1 MVPSWRQRW
10 IVVVGIFAGALAWWQ
25 AGGWLSATDGT
36 PGYVLADA
44 AVGWPAATAAIGLLG
59 VVALGLGGVAAATG
73 QPLSGAIVIATS
85 LTALA
90 LRGGSSMGFFWR
102 HDLPDG
108 YGVLLV
114 EAFLWLAGLLAGVIG
129 LQRIRDKLR
138 PLPDPPEAS
147 LKAVSVSTCLCALAA
162 TTAGIALSLLLVRT
176 TEPVQIVGGL
186 LLSYLIA
193 GGVCY
198 LFSPYANPVGAIAS
212 PLIGGIAVYAWML
225 TSDRTHDDLL
235 AAAYAEALPGLAV
248 ALPIH
253 LASAGALGA
262 ALGVGLAQGIDE
274 ARHEAAATPP
284 PDRAAPPDP
293 ATPPRP
299 ARTLDA

>member
-1 MVPSWRQRW
+1 MIPSWRQRW
-10 IVVVGIFAGALAWWQ
+10 IVVVGVLAGAFAWWQ
-25 AGGWLSATDGT
+25 AGGWLAAVDGT

-44 AVGWPAATAAIGLLG
+44 AVGWPAATAAIALLG
-59 VVALGLGGVAAATG
+59 VVALVLGGVAAATG
-73 QPLSGAIVIATS
+73 QPLSGVIVIATS

-102 HDLPDG
+102 HDLPAG
-108 YGVLLV
+108 YGTLLI
-114 EAFLWLAGLLAGVIG
+114 EAFLWLAGLLAAVIG

-147 LKAVSVSTCLCALAA
+147 IKAVSVSTCLSALAA
-162 TTAGIALSLLLVRT
+162 TAIGVALSLLLVRT
-176 TEPVQIVGGL
+176 TEPVQIFGGL

-198 LFSPYANPVGAIAS
+198 LFTPYANPVGAIAS
-212 PLIGGIAVYAWML
+212 PLLGGIAVYAWML
-225 TSDRTHDDLL
+225 TSNRTHDDLI
-235 AAAYAEALPGLAV
+235 AAVYAEALPGLAV

-253 LASAGALGA
+253 LASAGTLGA

-274 ARHEAAATPP
+274 ARHEAVGAASARETNPP
-284 PDRAAPPDP
+284 TP
-293 ATPPRP
+293 ATPAAA